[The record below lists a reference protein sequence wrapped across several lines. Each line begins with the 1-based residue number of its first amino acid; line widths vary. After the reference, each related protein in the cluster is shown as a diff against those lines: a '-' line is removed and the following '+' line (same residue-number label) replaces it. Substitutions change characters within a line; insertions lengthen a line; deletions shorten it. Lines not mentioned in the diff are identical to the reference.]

1 MGRMMGYG
9 RRPGAWH
16 KYPSLVRN
24 TPPAR
29 GADVGLCRAKVLP
42 VVVEQL
48 RVEVLGPIRVRDG
61 AGHNLTPSG
70 VLQRRLLAL
79 LVLRRDR
86 IVHADEAIDALW
98 PEQSPRDPA
107 AALQNQVFRL
117 RRRLPDGVIES
128 TGDGYRLVSVHV
140 GVDVDA
146 VADAVSAADR
156 GPATLTA
163 LDSLLD
169 RWNGPAYPELVD
181 VDDGR
186 AEAVRLEEL
195 RVRALEV
202 RAECRLAAGDVD
214 GVVPELARLVAEH
227 PLRERPRSM
236 LMTALERAGRR
247 VEALRAYDDFR
258 RLLGDELGIEP
269 SPALTEQHAALLA
282 GTPVAPAAT
291 PEPSVPA
298 APLPVPPTSL
308 VGRDELVDQVL
319 ATVAAHR
326 VVTLVGPAGVGKT
339 RLALEVGHRLAG
351 ADSGRPVVL
360 CELATA
366 TDSSAVELVAAALAV
381 DPRAGT
387 DLADR
392 VAEGLDTAALVL
404 LLDGCEH
411 VLDPMAALVERIV
424 ARCPSVHVL
433 VTSQE
438 RLRVPGERVVR
449 VPPLSHDGGGAATQ
463 LFVDRARAAWPEFD
477 PEPDELATVAEI
489 ARRLDGLPLAIEL
502 AAARLHTSDLGELVA
517 GLDARFALLA
527 SGYRTS
533 TRHGSLRAAVSWSY
547 DLLDERLRRTFVD
560 VSVFAAPF
568 TTSDAAAVCGTDHA
582 RAADDLARL
591 VERSLV
597 GRAGGGRYAM
607 LETLRAFATEQ
618 LTLDGREATV
628 RQRHAQ
634 HQVALVEAAHRNRL
648 TGDRDALAALDAAIL
663 DLRAALDWSLEVGRV
678 DLAAR
683 VVVALRDYGIFRQRP
698 DVLAWAGRVAA
709 AGLDDLDAS
718 VAASL
723 CAVAAY
729 ASWMA
734 GDVAGS
740 ASWTEQGRS
749 LGERAG
755 RLPSVVAMMCG
766 NHALFDG
773 RLGDAVEW
781 YRRGVDI
788 ATAEGDA
795 MQRQF
800 AAATQLLPLAYAGD
814 PSAAERAS
822 ALLDEVDDAET
833 PAAAYAWYCAGES
846 VLGVDD
852 ELARSRFGRALALA
866 ERTGAMFVVGVAG
879 ASAASI
885 DARTGDADSAAEA
898 YRWLIPHWRRS
909 GVWSTQWTMLR
920 SIAVL
925 LNRLGKHRDAALLE
939 GAVRA
944 TAAGHRIYGAD
955 EVTLHELGARL
966 RTELGGT
973 EYGAARAEGAR
984 LDGNAATDHALRALA

>member
-1 MGRMMGYG
+1 M
-9 RRPGAWH
+9 RRH
-16 KYPSLVRN
+16 
-24 TPPAR
+24 
-29 GADVGLCRAKVLP
+29 LP
-42 VVVEQL
+42 
-48 RVEVLGPIRVRDG
+48 
-61 AGHNLTPSG
+61 H
-70 VLQRRLLAL
+70 
-79 LVLRRDR
+79 
-86 IVHADEAIDALW
+86 
-98 PEQSPRDPA
+98 
-107 AALQNQVFRL
+107 
-117 RRRLPDGVIES
+117 GVIES
-128 TGDGYRLVSVHV
+128 TGDGYRLASVHV

-186 AEAVRLEEL
+186 AEGVRLEEL
-195 RVRALEV
+195 RVRAIEV

-214 GVVPELARLVAEH
+214 GVVPELARLVAEQ
-227 PLRERPRSM
+227 PLRERPRSL

-247 VEALRAYDDFR
+247 VEAFRAYDDFR

-282 GTPVAPAAT
+282 GDATAPPAT
-291 PEPSVPA
+291 PEQPVPA
-298 APLPVPPTSL
+298 ARLPMPLTSL
-308 VGRDELVDQVL
+308 VGRDALVDQVL

-326 VVTLVGPAGVGKT
+326 AVTLVGPAGVGKT

-351 ADSGRPVVL
+351 ADSGCPVVL

-366 TDSSAVELVAAALAV
+366 TVSSGVELVAAALAV

-392 VAEGLDTAALVL
+392 VAQGLGTAALVL
-404 LLDGCEH
+404 VLDSCEH
-411 VLDPMAALVERIV
+411 VLDPIAALVERIV

-449 VPPLSHDGGGAATQ
+449 VPPLSHDGAGAATQ

-477 PEPDELATVAEI
+477 PDPDDLATVAEI

-502 AAARLHTSDLGELVA
+502 AAARLHTSDLAEVVA
-517 GLDARFALLA
+517 GLDTRFALLA

-560 VSVFAAPF
+560 ISVFAGPF
-568 TTSDAAAVCGTDHA
+568 TTSDVAAVCGTDRA
-582 RAADDLARL
+582 LAADELARL
-591 VERSLV
+591 VERSLIA
-597 GRAGGGRYAM
+597 RAGGGRYVL
-607 LETLRAFATEQ
+607 LETLRVFGIEQ
-618 LTLDGREATV
+618 LAFEGREATV
-628 RQRHAQ
+628 RERHAL
-634 HQVALVEAAHRNRL
+634 HHVTLAEAARDNQL
-648 TGDRDALAALDAAIL
+648 TGDSDALVAVDATIL
-663 DLRAALDWSLEVGRV
+663 DLRAALDWSLEMGRV

-683 VVVALRDYGIFRQRP
+683 VVVALSDYGILRQRP
-698 DVLAWAGRVAA
+698 DVLAWAFRVAA
-709 AGLDDLDAS
+709 AGLDDHDAFTAAS
-718 VAASL
+718 VY
-723 CAVAAY
+723 AVAAY

-734 GDVAGS
+734 GDIARS
-740 ASWTEQGRS
+740 ASLTEQGRS
-749 LGERAG
+749 LGERAAG
-755 RLPSVVAMMCG
+755 VPSAVAMMCG

-781 YRRGVDI
+781 YGRGVEI
-788 ATAEGDA
+788 ATAEGDLVR
-795 MQRQF
+795 RQF
-800 AAATQLLPLAYAGD
+800 AAATQLLPLVYAGD
-814 PSAAERAS
+814 PSVAERAS
-822 ALLDEVDDAET
+822 ALLDEVGEAET
-833 PAAAYAWYCAGES
+833 PHAAYAWYCAGES
-846 VLGVDD
+846 LLGVAD
-852 ELARSRFGRALALA
+852 ELARSQLGRALDLA

-885 DARTGDADSAAEA
+885 DARTGDPHSAAEA

-925 LNRLGKHRDAALLE
+925 LSRLGQHRAAAVLE

-944 TAAGHRIYGAD
+944 TAGGHRIYGAD
-955 EVTLHELGARL
+955 EVTLHELGTRL
-966 RTELGGT
+966 RIELGDA
-973 EYGAARAEGAR
+973 EYDAARAEGAR
-984 LDGNAATDHALRALA
+984 LDGEAATEHALRARVAVGYQRGCSARMPSTALPTSSWVSASLPGWKPPQRASRYNRSNSLPRNMPAPPATSSATSTTRLVASTERHFIE